1 MATRSVIAKLNKET
15 KEIKANYCHNDGY
28 LEHVGTILDSYY
40 QNENKV
46 DELLQQGD
54 ISSLDQNI
62 GDKVDFGDYESIRKN
77 KQCVFYFR
85 DRGEGKRLRPAI
97 LEDDIALLDFAFEK
111 CNAQYVYLYAYGAWY
126 VYDNSNKIGNC
137 SYQFVE
143 LEDVLQSV
151 YK

>member
-15 KEIKANYCHNDGY
+15 KEIKAVYCHNDGY
-28 LEHVGTILDSYY
+28 LEHVGTKLDSYY
-40 QNENKV
+40 QNENEV
-46 DELLQQGD
+46 DELLSYGD
-54 ISSLDQNI
+54 ISSLDKNI
-62 GDKVDFGDYESIRKN
+62 GEKVDFGDYEAIRKN
-77 KQCVFYFR
+77 KQCVFYNR
-85 DRGEGKRLRPAI
+85 DRNEERITHISK
-97 LEDDIALLDFAFEK
+97 DDIALLDFAFES
-111 CNAQYVYLYAYGAWY
+111 CDAQYVYLYAYGAWY